1 MVTGLVFLQYICEGC
16 WKIDA
21 SVQWE
26 HVCILDTW
34 SPLRL
39 LLQGDEVPLSAN
51 VMKFG
56 SIASGKT
63 ADFVV
68 LTVTALYG
76 CGYILVNSI
85 LFQSFTYGN
94 SVWASNC
101 KGNMSRRFS
110 NPMTYPPSLFGPG
123 SGERGFSTLQL
134 CRYRW
139 HVWISGVSF
148 WVFPLVNF
156 LLIVKPLHSVKL
168 ALPLRRSSFGW
179 NRLEQFSLKIV
190 GISPTYSY
198 TWMIDTVSFDNICNT
213 KLIPSTLWLE
223 GGQMYREQKLQSKEW
238 RIEHFCLLDW

>member
-1 MVTGLVFLQYICEGC
+1 MVTCLVFLQYICEGC

-26 HVCILDTW
+26 CFSILDTW

-51 VMKFG
+51 VMKFAW
-56 SIASGKT
+56 IASGKT

-68 LTVTALYG
+68 LTVTALYAY
-76 CGYILVNSI
+76 GYILVNSI
-85 LFQSFTYGN
+85 LFQSFTYRKN
-94 SVWASNC
+94 DWASNC

-110 NPMTYPPSLFGPG
+110 NPMTYPASLFGPG

-134 CRYRW
+134 CRYWW

-168 ALPLRRSSFGW
+168 ALPLKRSSFGW
-179 NRLEQFSLKIV
+179 NRLEQFSLKIE
-190 GISPTYSY
+190 GISPTYSD
-198 TWMIDTVSFDNICNT
+198 TWMINTVSFYNNCNT
-213 KLIPSTLWLE
+213 NLSHQLSGWKVDRCTESRSCKARNDLSST
-223 GGQMYREQKLQSKEW
+223 SV
-238 RIEHFCLLDW
+238 C